1 MAETVT
7 QLLQERADD
16 DNLAITFE
24 GREWSWREYI
34 ADAGRMAAAI
44 LELADRSRPM
54 HIGTLL
60 GNTPDMLLALAAGA
74 LGGYV
79 TVGVNNTRRGE
90 GLAADILRAD
100 CQILITDAEHHPLLD
115 GLDLPGVTVVAT
127 FSPAW
132 QKLLADAGELTPYS
146 VPTALDTFMLIFT
159 SGTSGNPKPVQ
170 FAHMM
175 IPFAGPVLVDKFSI
189 GPGDVCYLSMPLF
202 HSAALMGGYCV
213 ALCGGAAIAPAKF
226 SASTFLHDIRR
237 YGATYMN
244 YVGKPLAYIL
254 ATEEQPDDADNPLR
268 VAFGNEATD
277 RDIDEFSR
285 RFGCTVWDGFG
296 STELAIIITRE
307 PGTPHGSIGKG
318 FPDVAVYNSQTL
330 SECPRAEFDEHGALT
345 NADEAIG
352 ELVNMNGAGMFLGYY
367 NDADATSERIRH
379 GMYWSGDLAYK
390 DADDWIYLAGR
401 TGDWMRVDGENL
413 AAGPIERI
421 LLRIPEINR
430 VAVYAVPDE
439 HVGDAVM
446 AAIVLQD
453 DAVLTPEDLAEELA
467 AQRDL
472 SPKAW
477 PRFVRVERDL
487 PTTAT
492 NKILKRQLK
501 LQGPTTDGG
510 QLWVREGHSTAY
522 RTLRARQ
529 LSTTPCPD
537 IAFGRG

>member
-1 MAETVT
+1 MADTVT
-7 QLLQERADD
+7 QLLEERAND
-16 DNLAITFE
+16 DNLAITYE
-24 GREWSWREYI
+24 GRQWSWREYI
-34 ADAGRMAAAI
+34 ADARRMAAAV
-44 LELADRSRPM
+44 LGVADTSRPM

-79 TVGVNNTRRGE
+79 TVGVNNTRRGD
-90 GLAADILRAD
+90 GLVDDILRAD
-100 CQILITDAEHHPLLD
+100 CQILITDAEHRPLLD
-115 GLDLPGVTVVAT
+115 GLELPGVRVVDT
-127 FSPAW
+127 SSTQW
-132 QKLLADAGELTPYS
+132 SGLLANAGELTPYS
-146 VPTALDTFMLIFT
+146 VPTAMDTFMLIFT
-159 SGTSGNPKPVQ
+159 SGTSGSPKPVQ
-170 FAHMM
+170 FAHLM
-175 IPFAGPVLVDKFSI
+175 IPFAGPVLTEKYNV

-202 HSAALMGGYCV
+202 HSACLMGGYCV

-226 SASTFLHDIRR
+226 SASTFLRDIRR
-237 YGATYMN
+237 YHATYMN

-318 FPDVAVYNSQTL
+318 FPNVAVYNSSSNT
-330 SECPRAEFDEHGALT
+330 ECPRAEFDENGALT

-352 ELVNMNGAGMFLGYY
+352 ELVNIEGAGMFVGYY
-367 NDADATSERIRH
+367 NDSAATNERIRD
-379 GMYWSGDLAYK
+379 GKYWSGDLAYK

-421 LLRIPEINR
+421 LLRIPQINR
-430 VAVYAVPDE
+430 VAVYGVPDE

-446 AAIVLQD
+446 AAVVLQD
-453 DAVLTPEDLAEELA
+453 DAELTPEDLAEQLA
-467 AQRDL
+467 AQADL

-477 PRFVRVERDL
+477 PRFVRVESDL

-492 NKILKRQLK
+492 NKILKRALK
-501 LQGPTTDGG
+501 QAGATTDEGT
-510 QLWVREGHSTAY
+510 LWMRDARSREYYDAASTSTAS
-522 RTLRARQ
+522 L
-529 LSTTPCPD
+529 
-537 IAFGRG
+537 

>member
-1 MAETVT
+1 MGRVADTVT
-7 QLLQERADD
+7 QLLQERTND
-16 DNLAITFE
+16 DNLAITYE
-24 GREWSWREYI
+24 GREWTWRQYI
-34 ADAGRMAAAI
+34 ADAGQMAAAV
-44 LELADRSRPM
+44 LGVADRTRPM

-100 CQILITDAEHHPLLD
+100 CQVLITDAEHRPLLD
-115 GLDLPGVTVVAT
+115 GLELPGVTILDTSTANWDQLI
-127 FSPAW
+127 AN
-132 QKLLADAGELTPYS
+132 AGDLVPHS
-146 VPTALDTFMLIFT
+146 VPTAVDTFMLIFT

-175 IPFAGPVLVDKFSI
+175 IPFAGPVLAEKYEV

-226 SASTFLHDIRR
+226 SASTFLDDIRR
-237 YGATYMN
+237 YNATYMN

-254 ATEEQPDDADNPLR
+254 ATEEKPDDIDNPLR

-277 RDIDEFSR
+277 RDINEFSR

-307 PGTPHGSIGKG
+307 PGTPEGSIGKG
-318 FPDVAVYNSQTL
+318 FPNVAVYNSDTL
-330 SECPRAEFDEHGALT
+330 TECPRAEFDENGALS
-345 NADEAIG
+345 NAEAAIG
-352 ELVNMNGAGMFLGYY
+352 ELVNIDGAGMFMGYY
-367 NDADATSERIRH
+367 NDAAATSERMRH
-379 GMYWSGDLAYK
+379 GKYWSGDLAYK
-390 DADDWIYLAGR
+390 DSDDWIYLAGR

-421 LLRIPEINR
+421 LLRLPEINR
-430 VAVYAVPDE
+430 VAIYAVPDE

-446 AAIVLQD
+446 AALVLQD
-453 DAVLTPEDLAEELA
+453 DAVLTPESLSAQLA
-467 AQRDL
+467 AQADL

-477 PRFVRVERDL
+477 PRFVRIADDL

-492 NKILKRQLK
+492 NKILKRELK
-501 LQGPTTDGG
+501 KQGPVAGDGT
-510 QLWVREGHSTAY
+510 LWVREARSTEY
-522 RTLRARQ
+522 RDAAAPAATV
-529 LSTTPCPD
+529 
-537 IAFGRG
+537 